1 VAHLLYFLV
10 KNHSFIDGSKRIAA
24 VLFLRFMEQ
33 NGLLR
38 REDGTKRIAS
48 NALVAMTLLIAV
60 SEPAEKDVLISM
72 IVNLLNDRN

>member
-10 KNHSFIDGSKRIAA
+10 KNHSFIDGNKRIAA
-24 VLFLRFMEQ
+24 VLFLWFMEK